1 VHHLEERLLD
11 QALRLVVRQGREEGR
26 RLGVGQGRR
35 QLHPV
40 GVAQGRLWAPLGM
53 AWVHHPNSGR
63 GKLVQRPEPQGLR
76 GFEVWARV
84 QT

>member
-1 VHHLEERLLD
+1 MHHLEELLLD
-11 QALRLVVRQGREEGR
+11 QDLRLVVRQGREEGR
-26 RLGVGQGRR
+26 RLGVAQGRR